1 MGEPVV
7 SGFVV
12 HTDNK
17 ETDMAIGVV
26 ATLPVQEGKNEEFE
40 AVFLELAA
48 QVTANEAWLH
58 VLHA

>member
-1 MGEPVV
+1 
-7 SGFVV
+7 
-12 HTDNK
+12 
-17 ETDMAIGVV
+17 MAIGVV

-48 QVTANEAWLH
+48 QVTANDPQPGHILH